1 MTRSLSSEIY
11 ACEVGAQMV
20 LLDLRG
26 DRFFLASPRLQRA
39 LQRLLERSPLDIA
52 SQTLLR
58 DQGIDPAKWD
68 NVESPEIVVA
78 EGDAL
83 DAAPRDR
90 SRLAVAIVHQA
101 RAAIALKFTS
111 LEKIIGRVRET
122 RANMEPNSRTYESLG
137 PTAAAFRASAKYF
150 PSDQKCLRRSIALA
164 RYARRHGHDVTLY
177 IGVKL
182 QNSCNL
188 EQGYGRSFAT
198 FFTRQGAGARR
209 HRRWVRHDH
218 RAGFRAESLTD
229 IPAPHLL
236 HALRGRACQ
245 HCRHGPR

>member
-182 QNSCNL
+182 QP
-188 EQGYGRSFAT
+188 FAAHCWVQDGAIVLNDSIDEVRR
-198 FFTRQGAGARR
+198 FTPIMA
-209 HRRWVRHDH
+209 V
-218 RAGFRAESLTD
+218 
-229 IPAPHLL
+229 
-236 HALRGRACQ
+236 
-245 HCRHGPR
+245 